1 VEFSLVHRDPQTD
14 GTLEACRQLGIS
26 MLPYYPLAS
35 GLLTGKVRRDEKP
48 TGRLGMDR
56 YQRFLTDENF
66 DLVEKLEVFAADRSI
81 TMPQLA
87 LGWLLSVDGVPAVTA
102 GATRPEQV
110 RANARAADWEPTA
123 DDLEQL
129 NALIAG

>member
-1 VEFSLVHRDPQTD
+1 VEFSLVHPDPIVD
-14 GTLEACRQLGIS
+14 GTLDACRRLG
-26 MLPYYPLAS
+26 MALLPYYPLAS
-35 GLLTGKVRRDEKP
+35 GLLTGKVRKGETP
-48 TGRLGMDR
+48 SGRLQMDR

-66 DLVEKLEVFAADRSI
+66 DLVEDLEGYASERSI

-102 GATRPEQV
+102 GATRPDQV
-110 RANARAADWEPTA
+110 RANARAAEWRPTD

-129 NALIAG
+129 STMIA